1 MTNCVSLCLSLSVA
15 VVGLERTAYTVSE
28 DVVVV
33 EVCAIVYSPN
43 NSCPI
48 NFPFDVRLATGDA
61 TAGKSNH
68 KEIFPTNVFELHNDK
83 VNTVFFYT
91 NFLQYPQRTT

>member
-1 MTNCVSLCLSLSVA
+1 MA

-28 DVVVV
+28 DVVTV

-48 NFPFDVRLATGDA
+48 NFPFDVRLATEDA
-61 TAGKSNH
+61 TAGSH
-68 KEIFPTNVFELHNDK
+68 IITQFLDK
-83 VNTVFFYT
+83 LVPYESHRTY
-91 NFLQYPQRTT
+91 NFCFNSTIVQCLVKI